1 MTNEIILNPD
11 FDSLFI
17 LITNRCNIECKHCY
31 VSSSPK
37 GNYGLTF
44 SKIQETIFYTKK
56 LFPKI
61 RVVISG
67 GEPFTRKA
75 DIFKLLDEFNSSTP
89 FLILSNGMLIT
100 ESTANRLSSYDNLK
114 IRLSLDGADAAKHD
128 FLRGVGSFDK
138 LLEGIRNLKK
148 SGFNFDNLQFSSTIS
163 VGNEA
168 NVEEILSLAKKI
180 GISKVKF
187 EPIAKTG
194 NALNHWDDYNKNETD
209 KDSEN
214 FKNLIKKI
222 ASEKHQEYKT
232 YSIDDAG
239 FKDLTIYSNGDVYPF
254 TYLNEIDKE
263 YGLVGNINTERIDYI
278 IQHRKMSDSIL
289 NKFLHYA
296 MGPHRSL
303 GATMFNI

>member
-1 MTNEIILNPD
+1 MTNEIILQPD

-17 LITNRCNIECKHCY
+17 LITNKCNIECKHCY
-31 VSSSPK
+31 VSSSPN
-37 GNYGLTF
+37 GSYGLSF
-44 SKIQETIFYTKK
+44 PKIQETIIHTRK

-67 GEPFTRKA
+67 GEPFTRKSE
-75 DIFKLLDEFNSSTP
+75 IFKLLDEFNNSTP

-100 ESTANRLSSYDNLK
+100 ESTANRLSTYNNLK
-114 IRLSLDGADAAKHD
+114 LRLSLDGANAEKHD
-128 FLRGVGSFDK
+128 FLRGSGSFEK
-138 LLEGIRNLKK
+138 LLEGIKKLKK

-168 NVEEILSLAKKI
+168 SVEEIISLAKKL

-194 NALNHWDDYNKNETD
+194 NALDHWDDYHKNETD

-214 FKNLIKKI
+214 YKNLIKKI
-222 ASEKHQEYKT
+222 TSERHQEFTT
-232 YSIDDAG
+232 YSINDAG

-263 YGLVGNINTERIDYI
+263 YGLVGNINIERIDYLI
-278 IQHRKMSDSIL
+278 KNPKMSNSIL
-289 NKFLHYA
+289 NKFLHYS